1 MEYLS
6 PACIPCGKLARL
18 LTKWILKKGY
28 KSHWKRQRSCNIGGF
43 LEWILLWKYVTFCDF
58 LYVAFQLILIKKL
71 ITLVRLVFHY
81 ALFLSHQLRLVLN
94 IYEGVLVILHGEA
107 ESNWPEWWVTAVWL
121 SHRPLFSWI
130 LGRRFEIN
138 WAFVKYLNITNNKS
152 SYILVGF
159 NFLFQSQKSVFHL
172 HLADHCDLV
181 CPGLSDDFFKHSRCE
196 MLSTIFHIVKMKKWN
211 KTKAIV

>member
-1 MEYLS
+1 MS
-6 PACIPCGKLARL
+6 
-18 LTKWILKKGY
+18 KKGIWFI
-28 KSHWKRQRSCNIGGF
+28 KSHWKGQRSCNIGGF
-43 LEWILLWKYVTFCDF
+43 LEWIIFTLVHSSLPEIIWKSKNMQMTHSSEYCSEKMWHFATFCI
-58 LYVAFQLILIKKL
+58 A
-71 ITLVRLVFHY
+71 LVRLVFH
-81 ALFLSHQLRLVLN
+81 FVFFMSHQLRLVLN
-94 IYEGVLVILHGEA
+94 IYEGVLVVLHGEA

-152 SYILVGF
+152 FYILVGF

-211 KTKAIV
+211 KTKTIV